1 MADYTRST
9 AKICNIKDLV
19 NGEFIKKEGWD
30 PSYVICDYGKLMRIN
45 ILGVLVS
52 KNSNDLILDDGTGKI
67 IVRDFTKQIEPDIG
81 DLVIVIGKPRLFNEE
96 LFVNTEIIKK
106 VKNKKW
112 IEYRKKL
119 LASRKKEQVEKESN
133 YIEDSSEKKVVE
145 EKMSEKEFDEKK
157 QEASKEMSNA
167 EKIISLIDKFDTGD
181 GADLQKVISELNIL
195 NAEKLIQA
203 LMEEG
208 EIFQVKPG
216 RLKVM

>member
-1 MADYTRST
+1 MADYTRNT

-30 PSYVICDYGKLMRIN
+30 PSYVICNYGKLMRIN
-45 ILGVLVS
+45 LLGVIVS
-52 KNSNDLILDDGTGKI
+52 KNSNDLVLDDGTSKI
-67 IVRDFTKQIEPDIG
+67 IVRNFINQIEQEIG
-81 DLVIVIGKPRLFNEE
+81 DLITIIGKPRLFNEE
-96 LFVNTEIIKK
+96 LFVNAEIIKK

-119 LASRKKEQVEKESN
+119 LASRKKEQIEKESN
-133 YIEDSSEKKVVE
+133 YIEDSSEKEITE
-145 EKMSEKEFDEKK
+145 EKVSEKEFNEKK
-157 QEASKEMSNA
+157 QEASKEMSNT
-167 EKIISLIDKFDTGD
+167 EKIISLIDKLDTGD
-181 GADLQKVISELNIL
+181 GADLQKIISELNIL

>member
-1 MADYTRST
+1 MVDYTRNT

-30 PSYVICDYGKLMRIN
+30 PSYVICNYGKLMRIN
-45 ILGVLVS
+45 LLGVIVS
-52 KNSNDLILDDGTGKI
+52 KNSNDLVLDDGTSKI
-67 IVRDFTKQIEPDIG
+67 IVRNFINQIEQEIG
-81 DLVIVIGKPRLFNEE
+81 DLITIIGKPRLFNEE
-96 LFVNTEIIKK
+96 LFVNAEIIKK

-119 LASRKKEQVEKESN
+119 LASRKKEQIEKESN
-133 YIEDSSEKKVVE
+133 YIEDSSEKEITE
-145 EKMSEKEFDEKK
+145 EKVSEKEFNEKK
-157 QEASKEMSNA
+157 QEASKEMSNT
-167 EKIISLIDKFDTGD
+167 EKIISLIDKLDTGD
-181 GADLQKVISELNIL
+181 GADLQKIISELNIL